1 VSASRAKKKQR
12 RRARGMQSAP
22 APSAPPPAPEH
33 AVAGGRAPSRFDVR
47 DGVPRPHAIWA
58 PFPLTELGMVAGIAI
73 LAVGYFSEGGRAARL
88 LAIGAIVLAIVTAE
102 LSLREHFAG
111 FRSHTLL
118 LALMPVVALHVTIV
132 LAISSAYGG
141 QLGLLVDAVAA
152 GLLAWWLYR
161 RYQAAHER
169 ALEAP

>member
-1 VSASRAKKKQR
+1 MSASRAKKKQR
-12 RRARGMQSAP
+12 RRARGMRSAP

-33 AVAGGRAPSRFDVR
+33 AVAGGREPSRFEVR
-47 DGVPRPHAIWA
+47 DGVARPHAIWA

-73 LAVGYFSEGGRAARL
+73 LAVGYFSEGGRAAWL

-102 LSLREHFAG
+102 LSLREHFNG

-118 LALMPVVALHVTIV
+118 LALMAVVALHVTIV
-132 LAISSAYGG
+132 LAIRDAYGG

-169 ALEAP
+169 AHEAP